1 MCRSNNFI
9 SWGAESSYN
18 TYTEAN
24 ILQATKSKL
33 TKAIISENSE
43 IFKAIQ
49 IFISSEKVSKTRDS
63 SA

>member
-1 MCRSNNFI
+1 MCWSYNFI
-9 SWGAESSYN
+9 SWGTKINSN
-18 TYTEAN
+18 TDTEAN
-24 ILQATKSKL
+24 ILQATKSKI

-49 IFISSEKVSKTRDS
+49 IFISSEKVSKTRES

>member
-9 SWGAESSYN
+9 SCGTESSYN
-18 TYTEAN
+18 TDTEAN
-24 ILQATKSKL
+24 ILQATKSKII
-33 TKAIISENSE
+33 KAIISENSE

-49 IFISSEKVSKTRDS
+49 IFIPSEKVSKTDKK